1 MVQNSHQPEDQ
12 THHLILQLT
21 YLPTY
26 LTTFLPTYLPT
37 YLPTCL
43 PYRRCRGS
51 RTSEA
56 SPRLPGIALRCRA
69 TRPIP
74 ATPSAP
80 MPPRRGTRR
89 APPRRTAQISSSTFT
104 FCVNLVVAWF
114 MISQSRC
121 ASSSDMS
128 IFSDALRHL
137 METIKTMKRSRGS
150 VSHRKKVRNVVVN
163 STHLSRS
170 PSSMVPVFTS

>member
-1 MVQNSHQPEDQ
+1 MAVSSHSSRSGESFCAYAPVQRN
-12 THHLILQLT
+12 
-21 YLPTY
+21 
-26 LTTFLPTYLPT
+26 
-37 YLPTCL
+37 
-43 PYRRCRGS
+43 
-51 RTSEA
+51 A
-56 SPRLPGIALRCRA
+56 SGA
-69 TRPIP
+69 T
-74 ATPSAP
+74 ATE
-80 MPPRRGTRR
+80 
-89 APPRRTAQISSSTFT
+89 TAQISSSTFT